1 MPKTTAAI
9 EPALP
14 LPMWLKAP
22 FPLKLLGVAEEE
34 ELLDDALLPVE
45 LDVCE
50 LALEPAGLV
59 AETDLKQS
67 REM

>member
-1 MPKTTAAI
+1 MPMTTAAI

-45 LDVCE
+45 LDACE

-59 AETDLKQS
+59 AETDLRRS